1 MARARFQLNVATK
14 AIKSSESW
22 SSSSMQPSPWHEK
35 ENEVLTESD
44 NEAINDYKQQWEAT
58 PQALLLE
65 LAPFLRCSSPKKGL
79 AALPDLETLRISKP
93 SRNAN
98 SSDTNLL
105 AALDADKILTR
116 DLVGPFFSVDVECV
130 ATGTGY
136 GDRDV
141 ARIAVVDE
149 NEVTLFD
156 SYVKPDKPIVSYLTQ
171 LTGITAEHLNA
182 ANSLA
187 DVMADLKKVLPSQ
200 CVLVGQSVDK
210 DAHWLGLQPAVD
222 FRVLFNVADLF
233 RVPTTS
239 KSYNYRYFSL
249 RHVAKYLLEATIQE
263 SDHDPV
269 VDAVYAMKIF
279 KRFRYLHESSG
290 HRQAVLQTLLKTPRT
305 PSFAERFPVLDGVL
319 MARPK
324 EERGA
329 LMD

>member
-1 MARARFQLNVATK
+1 MVRARFQLNVATK
-14 AIKSSESW
+14 TIKSSESW
-22 SSSSMQPSPWHEK
+22 SSSSMQPSPCHEK

-65 LAPFLRCSSPKKGL
+65 LAPSLRCS
-79 AALPDLETLRISKP
+79 
-93 SRNAN
+93 
-98 SSDTNLL
+98 
-105 AALDADKILTR
+105 
-116 DLVGPFFSVDVECV
+116 
-130 ATGTGY
+130 
-136 GDRDV
+136 DRDV

-149 NEVTLFD
+149 NEVTVFD

-171 LTGITAEHLNA
+171 LTGITAEHLTD

-187 DVMADLKKVLPSQ
+187 DVIADLKKVLPSQ